1 MFDFFFRGDKVTE
14 PKYAQRL
21 IARIRE
27 SQPAQKLVYD
37 EKSHMLAVGSAP
49 AQKIF
54 LGNMFKDYLRA
65 PQEERD
71 GLLTRHAISCTASP
85 TMPGAE
91 ADYDRDVRPHLVP
104 IVRSRANAYAIQ
116 ALDPADYL
124 EGAATPTPTPSSQ
137 PLLVGRQ
144 LGEDRTI
151 HLAFDTEH
159 MMSQVPASSLA
170 EWGVDFER
178 ALSDALVNLRA
189 ATVPR
194 WEPMEGGFFRGNWND
209 SYDCSRLLLPEV
221 FAELPLDGRPVAV
234 VSARQDIFVASDRD
248 PQAQLAMLR
257 HARERLD
264 VNNRW
269 CSGSLIVLEGE
280 HWKPYASPDAAV
292 RQAEATLCNIIL
304 SDAYSSQKPVL
315 EKAHAAEGSDIFVAS
330 FMAYQRQ
337 DASIFSICTYSE
349 GVEALL
355 PRTDRVVFLETNPDG
370 SVKEPMLA
378 DLPWQTAHAIAGHLM
393 EPVDTYPPRFRVRAF
408 PDAAVREQLRA
419 AAARNAA
426 AA

>member
-14 PKYAQRL
+14 PKYVQRL

-27 SQPAQKLVYD
+27 SEPALKLVYD
-37 EKSHMLAVGSAP
+37 EKSHTLGVGSAP
-49 AQKIF
+49 VQKRF
-54 LGNMFKDYLRA
+54 LANMFKDYLRA

-71 GLLTRHAISCTASP
+71 GLLTRHAIACTTDP

-91 ADYDRDVRPHLVP
+91 ADYDKDVRPHLVP
-104 IVRSRANAYAIQ
+104 IVRSRANAYAVQ
-116 ALDPADYL
+116 ALDPAEYV
-124 EGAATPTPTPSSQ
+124 EGATTPLSV

-144 LGEDRTI
+144 LGEDRTV

-178 ALSDALVNLRA
+178 ALSDATANLRA

-221 FAELPLDGRPVAV
+221 FAALPLDGQPVAV
-234 VSARQDIFVASDRD
+234 VSARQDIFVASDRN
-248 PQAQLAMLR
+248 PQAQLAMLL

-269 CSGSLIVLEGE
+269 CSGSLIVLEGD

-292 RQAEATLCNIIL
+292 RQAEATLCNVIL
-304 SDAYSSQKPVL
+304 SDAYGAQKQAL
-315 EKAHAAEGSDIFVAS
+315 EKAHAAEGNEIFVAS

-393 EPVDTYPPRFRVRAF
+393 EPVDTYPPRFRVKAF
-408 PDAAVREQLRA
+408 PDASLREQLRA
-419 AAARNAA
+419 AAARNASA
-426 AA
+426 A